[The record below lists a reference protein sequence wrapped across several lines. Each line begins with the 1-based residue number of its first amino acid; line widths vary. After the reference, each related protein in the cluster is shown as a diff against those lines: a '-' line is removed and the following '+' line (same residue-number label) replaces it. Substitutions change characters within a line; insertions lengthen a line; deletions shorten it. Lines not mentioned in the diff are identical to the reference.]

1 MSGNGFDAI
10 SQGKKFPSNIARP
23 KLTHFSDIANLD
35 INDGARDPFAMWDT
49 APPPAPKLKNK
60 GVIAMDIT
68 EQFGNAA
75 RRMCDPPASEKY
87 ITC

>member
-1 MSGNGFDAI
+1 MGSNGFDAI
-10 SQGKKFPSNIARP
+10 SQGKIFSKDMARP

-49 APPPAPKLKNK
+49 VPPPAPKLKSK
-60 GVIAMDIT
+60 GVIAMNIT
-68 EQFGNAA
+68 EQFANAA
-75 RRMCDPPASEKY
+75 RRSCNQFASKKK